1 MAESR
6 GYGVSHV
13 GRVVTLGVKSLM
25 LHRLRSLLTTLGMV
39 FGVCSVIAMLA
50 IGEGANYEAQEQIK
64 GLGSQNIILKSV
76 KPAEE
81 ESRTQRPGSTIISY
95 GLTYEDVVA
104 IRETVPGVSVIV
116 PDRRRRDFVYQT
128 RHSAEAE
135 IVGTVP
141 WYPSLRNRSI
151 EQGRFINDDDV
162 TRQGKVCVLEQEL
175 LGRLFPISVALGET
189 VRVGRHYFEVV
200 GILRPRSGRASAEPG
215 ATGGAEATP
224 NRLFIPLTTARALFG
239 EMSVRRH
246 GRTFQAEEVQLHEV
260 TVKVEQLEDVESAA
274 LVIRSL
280 LARTHPRNDFE
291 VVVPM
296 ELLRQA
302 ERTKRIFNTVLGSIA
317 AISLLVG
324 GIGIMNIML
333 ASVSERTR
341 EIGIRRALGARRH
354 DIISQ
359 FLVET
364 AMLASAGGLLGVI
377 LGVVIPTIVGTLT
390 DMVTIVTWWSLVVAF
405 GISSLTGVV
414 FGLYP
419 AYQAAQMHPVE
430 ALRHE

>member
-1 MAESR
+1 MADSR
-6 GYGVSHV
+6 KHSVSQL
-13 GRVVTLGVKSLM
+13 GRIVTLGIKSLM

-64 GLGSQNIILKSV
+64 GLGSQNIILKSI

-81 ESRTQRPGSTIISY
+81 KGRMQRPGSTIVSY
-95 GLTYEDVVA
+95 GLTYEDVRA
-104 IRETVPGVSVIV
+104 IHETVPGVSVIV
-116 PDRRRRDFVYQT
+116 PDRKRREYAYQT
-128 RHSAEAE
+128 RHRAETE

-141 WYPSLRNRSI
+141 WYPSLRNRTI
-151 EQGRFINDDDV
+151 REGRFINDQDV
-162 TRQGKVCVLEQEL
+162 TRQAKICVLEQDL
-175 LGRLFPISVALGET
+175 VPTLFPMSHALGQT

-200 GILRPRSGRASAEPG
+200 GLLQPRRAQGLVDNSA
-215 ATGGAEATP
+215 ANGAEAVP

-239 EMSVRRH
+239 EMSVQRH
-246 GRTFQAEEVQLHEV
+246 GETFQAEEVQLHEV
-260 TVKVEQLEDVESAA
+260 TVQVERLEDVESAS
-274 LVIRSL
+274 LVIRNL
-280 LARTHPRNDFE
+280 LAHAHAKKDFD
-291 VVVPM
+291 VIVPM
-296 ELLRQA
+296 ELLYQA

-317 AISLLVG
+317 AISLVVG

-341 EIGIRRALGARRH
+341 EIGIRRALGAKKR

-364 AMLASAGGLLGVI
+364 AMLASAGGLLGVV
-377 LGVVIPTIVGTLT
+377 LGIVIPTIVGTLT
-390 DMVTIVTWWSLVVAF
+390 DMVTIVTWWSLIVAF
-405 GISSLTGVV
+405 GISSLTGVI

>member
-1 MAESR
+1 MADDRKHNLSKL
-6 GYGVSHV
+6 SC
-13 GRVVTLGVKSLM
+13 VVTLGVKSLM

-64 GLGSQNIILKSV
+64 GLGSQNIILRSI
-76 KPAEE
+76 KPSEE
-81 ESRTQRPGSTIISY
+81 KGRTQSRGSRIISY
-95 GLTYEDVVA
+95 GLTYEDVRA
-104 IRETVPGVSVIV
+104 INETVPGVSVIV
-116 PDRRRRDFVYQT
+116 PDRKMRDYVYQT
-128 RHSAEAE
+128 RHRAEAE

-141 WYPSLRNRSI
+141 WYPSLRSRTI
-151 EQGRFINDDDV
+151 EQGRFINDGDV
-162 TRQGKVCVLEQEL
+162 MQQAKVCVLEREL
-175 LGRLFPISVALGET
+175 APSLFPISRVLGKT

-200 GILRPRSGRASAEPG
+200 GILQPRRARGKVEAGSVSG
-215 ATGGAEATP
+215 TEAVP

-239 EMSVRRH
+239 EMSVERH

-260 TVKVEQLEDVESAA
+260 TVQVERLEDVEGAS
-274 LVIRSL
+274 LVIRNL
-280 LARTHPRNDFE
+280 LALAHARKDFD

-296 ELLRQA
+296 ELLHQA

-341 EIGIRRALGARRH
+341 EIGIRRALGARKR

-364 AMLASAGGLLGVI
+364 AMLASAGGLLGVV
-377 LGVVIPTIVGTLT
+377 LGVVIPTIVGVLT

>member
-1 MAESR
+1 MADDRKHNLSKL
-6 GYGVSHV
+6 S
-13 GRVVTLGVKSLM
+13 RVVTLGVKSLM

-50 IGEGANYEAQEQIK
+50 IGEGANFEAQEQIK
-64 GLGSQNIILKSV
+64 GLGSQNIILKSI

-81 ESRTQRPGSTIISY
+81 KGRARSGGSRIVSY
-95 GLTYEDVVA
+95 GLTYEDVRA
-104 IRETVPGVSVIV
+104 IHETVPGVSVIV
-116 PDRRRRDFVYQT
+116 PDRKRRDYVYQT
-128 RHSAEAE
+128 RHRTEAE

-141 WYPSLRNRSI
+141 WYPSLRNRTV
-151 EQGRFINDDDV
+151 EQGRFINDTDV
-162 TRQGKVCVLEQEL
+162 TQQAKVCVLEREL
-175 LGRLFPISVALGET
+175 VPSLFPISQSLGKT

-200 GILRPRSGRASAEPG
+200 GLLEPRRARGEADAG
-215 ATGGAEATP
+215 QAGGTEAVP

-239 EMSVRRH
+239 EMSVQRH

-260 TVKVEQLEDVESAA
+260 TVQVEKLEDVEGAS
-274 LVIRSL
+274 LVIRNL
-280 LARTHPRNDFE
+280 LARAHARKDFD
-291 VVVPM
+291 VIVPM
-296 ELLRQA
+296 ELLHQA

-341 EIGIRRALGARRH
+341 EIGIRRALGARKR

-364 AMLASAGGLLGVI
+364 AMLASTGGLLGVA
-377 LGVVIPTIVGTLT
+377 LGIVIPTIVGMLT